1 MKTVLPT
8 LLLLSA
14 AHLLSADG
22 NWPNY
27 RGPAKD
33 GTVDSSAKL
42 PTQWGEDKNV
52 KWKTAIH
59 GRAWSSPTI
68 WGDQVWLTTATTDG
82 KKLTGICVDKNS
94 GKILYDQLLFT
105 I

>member
-33 GTVDSSAKL
+33 GTVDRQWMNHLTVKFTLSIPWLYGYFAK
-42 PTQWGEDKNV
+42 
-52 KWKTAIH
+52 
-59 GRAWSSPTI
+59 
-68 WGDQVWLTTATTDG
+68 DG
-82 KKLTGICVDKNS
+82 V
-94 GKILYDQLLFT
+94 
-105 I
+105 